1 MSTYKP
7 EDYGG
12 LEVTGFDF
20 NKQGMEGEFRELQA
34 QKESRVDGLVI
45 SHAGSGSILDAL
57 RYGVPC
63 IVVPNTELLHNHQ
76 LELAEELSRLGYVVQ
91 GSLDGDAALSKAV
104 DEVEKRDGGLRVRM
118 NRGRGGEDETRGG
131 EAKERRW
138 WPPVNSGEEMYE
150 RSRRKGGLGRVV
162 NEEMGW
168 LD

>member
-1 MSTYKP
+1 
-7 EDYGG
+7 
-12 LEVTGFDF
+12 
-20 NKQGMEGEFRELQA
+20 MEGEFRDLQA
-34 QKESRVDGLVI
+34 STEKSVDGLVI

-76 LELAEELSRLGYVVQ
+76 LELAEELSRLGYVVH
-91 GSLDGDAALSKAV
+91 GSLDGDAGKRLSEAV
-104 DEVEKRDGGLRVRM
+104 EEVEKQDGGLRSRM
-118 NRGRGGEDETRGG
+118 NRGRVSEDEKKGGEV
-131 EAKERRW
+131 KERRW

-150 RSRRKGGLGRVV
+150 RSRRKGGLGRVM